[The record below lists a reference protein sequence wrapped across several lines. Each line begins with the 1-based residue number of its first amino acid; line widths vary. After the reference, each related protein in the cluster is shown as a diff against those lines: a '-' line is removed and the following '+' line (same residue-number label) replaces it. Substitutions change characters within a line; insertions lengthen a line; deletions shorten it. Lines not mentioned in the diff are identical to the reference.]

1 MVFSYEN
8 AGRIFPRGIVRL
20 VGKYTHM
27 AGMAHEP
34 EWILG
39 ALLSFSLL
47 FGAFLFAI
55 IIISTDMVFS
65 ISSLFA
71 GLGTEIALV
80 IGVILMFILVELF
93 SFILLSV
100 VLYGYLLVQM
110 DARKREVEAV
120 LPDFLQLSAANV
132 RAGLP
137 IEQAL
142 WRAATPEFGI
152 LSREVQT
159 AMKRTFS
166 GEGISDSLTYLSNR
180 FNSKYLQRTVSVLK
194 FGIESGGEIG
204 EILERTASDLRKM
217 QIMYKEASSS
227 MLMYV
232 IFITFAALIGAPF
245 LFAVSYK
252 LIATLSAVWATIP
265 STQQFTSFGLVSF
278 SPPEISAEDFRLFS
292 ILSIA
297 ITSIFASF
305 ILSVIMS
312 GTTRDGIKMLPFFL
326 IAGLGLLFIF
336 IGLVNSLLSNLFI

>member
-1 MVFSYEN
+1 MAFSYEN
-8 AGRIFPRGIVRL
+8 VGRVFPRGIVRL
-20 VGKYTHM
+20 VGKNTYM
-27 AGMAHEP
+27 AGMTHEP

-47 FGAFLFAI
+47 LGALLFVVLV
-55 IIISTDMVFS
+55 ISTDLVSTF
-65 ISSLFA
+65 SSLFM
-71 GLGTEIALV
+71 GLGTVVALA
-80 IGVILMFILVELF
+80 IGTILMFISVELF
-93 SFILLSV
+93 SFALMSI

-120 LPDFLQLSAANV
+120 LPDFLQLSAANA

-142 WRAATPEFGI
+142 WRAATPEFGA

-166 GEGISDSLTYLSNR
+166 GEAISDSLTYLSDR
-180 FNSKYLQRTVSVLK
+180 FNSKYLQRTVSVIK

-252 LIATLSAVWATIP
+252 LIATLSAVWMAVP
-265 STQQFTSFGLVSF
+265 PTQQFTSFGLISF
-278 SPPEISAEDFRLFS
+278 SPPEISADDFRLFS
-292 ILSIA
+292 ILSIS

-305 ILSVIMS
+305 ILSIIMS
-312 GTTRDGIKMLPFFL
+312 GTTREGIKMLPFFL

-336 IGLVNSLLSNLFI
+336 IGIVNSLLSNLFI